1 MLNICLCFD
10 LILTIQSPFT
20 PAASRNKFY
29 YLSSAAIPILLVLV
43 ILAVNSN
50 NQEDCNN
57 CLSQYPATDTS
68 VTGTV
73 VKGSGNLV
81 LAITM
86 TSYLIVSTYSG
97 AFALR
102 RLNRPGVSADI
113 RLMFIKKHF
122 LYVIVFIFVWI
133 L

>member
-29 YLSSAAIPILLVLV
+29 YLSSAAIPILLVCV
-43 ILAVNSN
+43 ILAVNSSK
-50 NQEDCNN
+50 QDCNS
-57 CLSQYPATDTS
+57 CLNQYPASDTS

>member
-50 NQEDCNN
+50 NQQDCNN
-57 CLSQYPATDTS
+57 CLSQYPATDIS
-68 VTGTV
+68 VTGTA